1 MGVAISSPK
10 ELQAWLEDKPRDW
23 AHVVAL
29 RASLRVLPLSCDPA
43 AFSSPRVYPNLPFA
57 TFRAAAISSGA
68 RKIPPDNIAATRAA
82 AAADDAA
89 ATIGA
94 TAVRAA
100 VSAAAY
106 AAFAATA
113 SAVSAAAVRAVDAAA
128 DAVSAA
134 SSALATFAAD
144 ASTSSSAAADTSPF
158 SSIDAYSAARSAVS
172 TSFWAALSVDCTRLQ
187 DGTAPAELLARPL
200 WIEFTDWFQ
209 NACVRAVQWLSH
221 PEYGFAIW
229 REWYFGRLE
238 GLPHAFD
245 RFDAAADEAFYRWII
260 EQDDDWW
267 KRDPA
272 TVNADIAAKV
282 EDLRR
287 PAQPSD
293 EELAQNPAVI
303 NFALDGEGRT
313 VLAPEPLPNGLLN
326 DPDARDTHGEILRLI
341 GEARLSCDP
350 GLTQATDMLGPVDL
364 LGEAAGSSVA
374 DLRPRLFVLRG
385 KELIRQF
392 EERQRA
398 DSMASPLSVG
408 QTNCFAPLI
417 AAIMQL
423 ADEDPK
429 LRKLWQGPD
438 GGAPALS
445 KVQITILVDA
455 LAAVGQTTPEA
466 QQPLAIA
473 AGQVRSDASPDDPAR
488 RTTSEMLRNV
498 FRSIGKRIKWVDDK
512 SQAAIGFLDRMQ
524 DLWERVRSILP
535 GDELIARIL
544 DQFK

>member
-1 MGVAISSPK
+1 MGVEISSRK
-10 ELQAWLEDKPRDW
+10 DLQAWLEGKPHDW
-23 AHVVAL
+23 TRVIALRVAL
-29 RASLRVLPLSCDPA
+29 RVFPVTSGSAVFRDKSLDEPLA
-43 AFSSPRVYPNLPFA
+43 LTV
-57 TFRAAAISSGA
+57 FRSFAISSGA
-68 RKIPPDNIAATRAA
+68 RKISTDDLASDAVY
-82 AAADDAA
+82 ADDAA
-89 ATIGA
+89 
-94 TAVRAA
+94 RAA
-100 VSAAAY
+100 DAAAARAIDAAAARASASSADSFSADVSAGAA
-106 AAFAATA
+106 AATA
-113 SAVSAAAVRAVDAAA
+113 RTYV
-128 DAVSAA
+128 
-134 SSALATFAAD
+134 
-144 ASTSSSAAADTSPF
+144 
-158 SSIDAYSAARSAVS
+158 
-172 TSFWAALSVDCTRLQ
+172 WAALSDDCTQLQ
-187 DGTAPAELLARPL
+187 DGTPPAALLDQPL
-200 WIEFTDWFQ
+200 WIERPDWFQ
-209 NACVRAVQWLSH
+209 DAWGRAAQWLSR
-221 PEYGFAIW
+221 PENGFAIW
-229 REWYFGRLE
+229 REWYLGRLE

-245 RFDAAADEAFYRWII
+245 RFDALADEDFYRWII

-267 KRDPA
+267 KREPA

-282 EDLRR
+282 EALRR
-287 PAQPSD
+287 PAPPTD

-313 VLAPEPLPNGLLN
+313 VLAPEPLPNGLQN

-364 LGEAAGSSVA
+364 LGAAAGSSVA

-445 KVQITILVDA
+445 KVQITILVEA
-455 LAAVGQTTPEA
+455 LATVGQTTTEA
-466 QQPLAIA
+466 QHPLAIA